1 MRGYQK
7 YLVGLSSAALVLASV
22 APALTANAQTVAP
35 AAFTDIAGN
44 SHANAITA
52 LAAAGVVNGIG
63 GGLYGPL
70 TLVTRAEMAKIV
82 VNLVG
87 DGYIANA
94 LADQTPSYTDASTI
108 PTWAWGYVNV
118 ASDLGIIKGFP
129 NGAFEPNADVTDVQA
144 AAMLLRAIGDDHPGV
159 VVGTY
164 PGNYVAAALELG
176 LGTGLANFVANLPAT
191 RAQIAQMAYNAATM
205 VPIAQPV
212 AGTTPTLYSTTNSD
226 HVNYPV
232 TDKIGSDAVI
242 MGALSSADS
251 SSVVISGNPYNLAS
265 TYNLQGVSNVTD
277 LINLGVTAL
286 LNSSNDVVYLVPNS
300 SVTPNTG
307 VVSTI
312 NKNGDGKIGL
322 TNGTMVPFAGA
333 AHGSIQLTK
342 FLINVPSTGLAADP
356 NADPTTYAGNTGLT
370 PQGFLTPGDTV
381 QYTLQAS
388 GYAAQFVETNNTIV
402 NGFVTGVCT
411 SSCNPGPNTG
421 GSGTVTVEVAGHPH
435 VVTVQP
441 YTQVTLNGQAASL
454 SQLAKNDV
462 VNVAIV
468 GGNGVNGNAPSGLPH
483 MTKLNGGYGDG
494 NAVTIT
500 ATSKSVTGIVDA
512 LTTSGSNVV
521 SFQLS
526 GQSSA
531 TVADAE
537 FQQASLTIGE
547 QVTAYLDSNGQARA
561 LNAAQVAGEGFV
573 ASAQETQNVGAL
585 PLYVYTVTTGTGTE
599 TVSNVAAQTYGT
611 VHTPV
616 LISGSPT
623 DVTLTPMTAMTG
635 TWKVDPNTQG
645 ANSVVVTNGTQ
656 YIVVTTPYSGFDSA
670 YNPIAF
676 TSMKNSDPVTVYS
689 GVSGGT
695 TVYLVQ
701 DTNSSVS

>member
-1 MRGYQK
+1 
-7 YLVGLSSAALVLASV
+7 
-22 APALTANAQTVAP
+22 
-35 AAFTDIAGN
+35 
-44 SHANAITA
+44 
-52 LAAAGVVNGIG
+52 
-63 GGLYGPL
+63 
-70 TLVTRAEMAKIV
+70 
-82 VNLVG
+82 
-87 DGYIANA
+87 
-94 LADQTPSYTDASTI
+94 
-108 PTWAWGYVNV
+108 
-118 ASDLGIIKGFP
+118 
-129 NGAFEPNADVTDVQA
+129 
-144 AAMLLRAIGDDHPGV
+144 
-159 VVGTY
+159 
-164 PGNYVAAALELG
+164 
-176 LGTGLANFVANLPAT
+176 
-191 RAQIAQMAYNAATM
+191 
-205 VPIAQPV
+205 
-212 AGTTPTLYSTTNSD
+212 
-226 HVNYPV
+226 
-232 TDKIGSDAVI
+232 
-242 MGALSSADS
+242 
-251 SSVVISGNPYNLAS
+251 
-265 TYNLQGVSNVTD
+265 
-277 LINLGVTAL
+277 
-286 LNSSNDVVYLVPNS
+286 
-300 SVTPNTG
+300 
-307 VVSTI
+307 
-312 NKNGDGKIGL
+312 
-322 TNGTMVPFAGA
+322 
-333 AHGSIQLTK
+333 
-342 FLINVPSTGLAADP
+342 
-356 NADPTTYAGNTGLT
+356 
-370 PQGFLTPGDTV
+370 
-381 QYTLQAS
+381 
-388 GYAAQFVETNNTIV
+388 
-402 NGFVTGVCT
+402 
-411 SSCNPGPNTG
+411 
-421 GSGTVTVEVAGHPH
+421 
-435 VVTVQP
+435 
-441 YTQVTLNGQAASL
+441 
-454 SQLAKNDV
+454 
-462 VNVAIV
+462 
-468 GGNGVNGNAPSGLPH
+468 

-537 FQQASLTIGE
+537 FRQVSLKIGE